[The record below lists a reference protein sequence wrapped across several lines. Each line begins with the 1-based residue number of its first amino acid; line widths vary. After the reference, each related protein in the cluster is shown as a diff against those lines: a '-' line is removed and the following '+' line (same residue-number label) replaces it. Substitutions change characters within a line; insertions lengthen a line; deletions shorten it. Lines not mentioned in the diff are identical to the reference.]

1 MHIPDG
7 YLGPKTCAVFYV
19 IMAPLWYAALKKTE
33 KTLEVSRLPVLSLAS
48 ASVFVIM
55 MLNFPVPGGSTGHIV
70 GGAMIA
76 ILLGPWAGLL
86 SMTLVLFLQAL
97 LFGDGGITAFGANSF
112 NMAFLMSFSG
122 YLIYA
127 VISGKDGK
135 RFFAAAF
142 IAAYLSVCVAAFAT
156 AVELGLQPVL
166 EADAL
171 GMPLYAPYP
180 LKVTLIAMMAPHVL
194 FFAPMEGL
202 ATALIVA
209 YILKAGGRVH
219 VNAEGAALKRRLL
232 ILLAVLVVMVPLG
245 LLASQTSF
253 GEWSG
258 EELKFLIGYVPAGF
272 ARLENVWKALLPDYG
287 VQGSGAVIGYVVS
300 ALIGSA
306 SVVLVIYL
314 WGRLWKR

>member
-7 YLGPKTCAVFYV
+7 YLGPKTCAVFYA

-33 KTLEVSRLPVLSLAS
+33 KTLEVSQLPVLSLAS

-55 MLNFPVPGGSTGHIV
+55 MLNFPVPGGSSGHIV
-70 GGAMIA
+70 GGAMVA
-76 ILLGPWAGLL
+76 ILLGQWAGLL

-122 YLIYA
+122 YFIYA
-127 VISGKDGK
+127 AVSGKYGK

-142 IAAYLSVCVAAFAT
+142 IAAYVSVCVAAFAT
-156 AVELGLQPVL
+156 AV
-166 EADAL
+166 
-171 GMPLYAPYP
+171 
-180 LKVTLIAMMAPHVL
+180 
-194 FFAPMEGL
+194 
-202 ATALIVA
+202 IVA

-219 VNAEGAALKRRLL
+219 VNAEGAALKRRMLVF
-232 ILLAVLVVMVPLG
+232 LAVLVVMVPLG
-245 LLASQTSF
+245 LLASETSF
-253 GEWSG
+253 GEWGG
-258 EELKFLIGYVPAGF
+258 EELKNLIGYVPRGF

-287 VQGSGAVIGYVVS
+287 FSGMGETFGYVVS

-306 SVVLVIYL
+306 VVVSAIYL